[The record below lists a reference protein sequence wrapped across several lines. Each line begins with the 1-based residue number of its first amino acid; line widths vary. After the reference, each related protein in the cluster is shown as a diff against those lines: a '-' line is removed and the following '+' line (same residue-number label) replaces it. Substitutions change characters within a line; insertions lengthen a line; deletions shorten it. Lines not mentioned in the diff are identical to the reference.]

1 MKQRTRINYT
11 PEQEAIIWDRY
22 KQGESLH
29 DIATMFGR
37 DHPSVNKVVKNI
49 RWFIKMANPR
59 SREYL

>member
-29 DIATMFGR
+29 YIATMFDRG
-37 DHPSVNKVVKNI
+37 HPSVNKVVKNI